1 MLSAA
6 EIARGVQGAVAFLW
20 RDPRATTY
28 FDNTTEACL
37 RSFRVMV
44 LVAPLQII
52 LLLIRYSGV
61 TTAAD
66 EMEIFVV
73 ETISY
78 VVEWL
83 LFPVIFH
90 EIARRQGWLDR
101 YARYIGALNWI
112 NLPGMLLAVV
122 LVPLAQLAPA
132 AIGDLVHV
140 VLQALVS
147 RHHATGAGCR
157 LAALDHAA
165 DRELGAARLHFIP
178 RRSLSR
184 HRCCCRH
191 LDRIA
196 LPSGT
201 GLAAAPSGRPVCD
214 RRRPTPPRRRAATTD
229 HAPPA

>member
-140 VLQALVS
+140 VLQALFFYWFLVTT
-147 RHHATGAGCR
+147 RQVLGAGW
-157 LAALDHAA
+157 
-165 DRELGAARLHFIP
+165 
-178 RRSLSR
+178 SLSIMLLIVSWVPLAFISFLVAR
-184 HRCCCRH
+184 Y
-191 LDRIA
+191 LGI
-196 LPSGT
+196 
-201 GLAAAPSGRPVCD
+201 AAAVV
-214 RRRPTPPRRRAATTD
+214 T
-229 HAPPA
+229 

>member
-122 LVPLAQLAPA
+122 LVPLAQRAPA

-140 VLQALVS
+140 VLQALFFYWFLVTT
-147 RHHATGAGCR
+147 RQVLGAGWPLSIMLLIVSWVP
-157 LAALDHAA
+157 LAFISFLVA
-165 DRELGAARLHFIP
+165 RYLGI
-178 RRSLSR
+178 
-184 HRCCCRH
+184 
-191 LDRIA
+191 
-196 LPSGT
+196 
-201 GLAAAPSGRPVCD
+201 AAAVV
-214 RRRPTPPRRRAATTD
+214 T
-229 HAPPA
+229 

>member
-20 RDPRATTY
+20 RDPRTTTY

-140 VLQALVS
+140 VLQALFFYWFLVTT
-147 RHHATGAGCR
+147 RQVLGAGWPLSIMLLIVSWVP
-157 LAALDHAA
+157 LAFISFLVA
-165 DRELGAARLHFIP
+165 RYLGI
-178 RRSLSR
+178 
-184 HRCCCRH
+184 
-191 LDRIA
+191 
-196 LPSGT
+196 
-201 GLAAAPSGRPVCD
+201 AAAVV
-214 RRRPTPPRRRAATTD
+214 T
-229 HAPPA
+229 

>member
-122 LVPLAQLAPA
+122 LVPPAQLAPT
-132 AIGDLVHV
+132 AIGDLVHIL
-140 VLQALVS
+140 LQALFFYWFLVTT
-147 RHHATGAGCR
+147 RQV
-157 LAALDHAA
+157 L
-165 DRELGAARLHFIP
+165 
-178 RRSLSR
+178 
-184 HRCCCRH
+184 
-191 LDRIA
+191 
-196 LPSGT
+196 GT
-201 GLAAAPSGRPVCD
+201 GWPLSIMLLIVSWVPLAFISFLVARYLGVAAAVV
-214 RRRPTPPRRRAATTD
+214 T
-229 HAPPA
+229 